1 MKIFRSA
8 LVGVCVCVL
17 AAVCSAQAL
26 KRTTTKTDTIPVG
39 SGSTVAIMGAPTG
52 SIKVN
57 VIQGNDVQISAE
69 IEVQAANEADLAG
82 AAVLTGYLTQESL
95 GKLAI
100 VSVGRDTRRKFSDAE
115 KKLIK
120 RLASMPYRIDYT
132 IGVPRYTNVEIN
144 AGDGDVTL
152 DGDEGDHRI
161 NALSSNVN
169 VTIKG
174 GSLAATVTKGEL
186 HINVPPSGRRG
197 LNIDASVV
205 AGDLSITIPENLSGE
220 IDASI
225 LRTGKIINQILAL
238 KVRDRKLPSTEKLV
252 QARVGAGGP
261 AIKLTVGDGNI
272 LLRPAITR

>member
-1 MKIFRSA
+1 MKLFRSA

-17 AAVCSAQAL
+17 AAVCGAQVL
-26 KRTTTKTDTIPVG
+26 KRTTTKTDTIPLG
-39 SGSTVAIMGAPTG
+39 AGSTVSIMGAPVG

-57 VIQGNDVQISAE
+57 VIPGNDIQITAE
-69 IEVQAANEADLAG
+69 IEVQAANETDLAG

-100 VSVGRDTRRKFSDAE
+100 ISVGRDTRRKFSDAE

-120 RLASMPYRIDYT
+120 RLAGMPYRIDYT

-161 NALSSNVN
+161 NALNSNVN

-174 GSLAATVTKGEL
+174 GSLAATLAKGDL
-186 HINVPPSGRRG
+186 NITVPPSRRRG

-225 LRTGKIINQILAL
+225 LRNGKIINEIPAL
-238 KVRDRKLPSTEKLV
+238 KVRDRKLPFTEKLV
-252 QARVGAGGP
+252 QARAGAGGP
-261 AIKLTVGDGNI
+261 AIKLTVGDGS
-272 LLRPAITR
+272 LWLKRWVQ

>member
-17 AAVCSAQAL
+17 AAVCSAQVL

-39 SGSTVAIMGAPTG
+39 AGSTLSIMGAPIG
-52 SIKVN
+52 SVTVN
-57 VIQGNDVQISAE
+57 VVQGNDVQISAE

-95 GKLAI
+95 GKLSI
-100 VSVGRDTRRKFSDAE
+100 VSIGRDTRRKFSDAE

-120 RLASMPYRIDYT
+120 RLAALPYRIDYT

-144 AGDGDVTL
+144 AGEGDVTL

-161 NALSSNVN
+161 NVLTGKVN
-169 VTIKG
+169 VTVKG
-174 GSLAATVTKGEL
+174 GSLAATVAKGEL
-186 HINVPPSGRRG
+186 KINVPPSGRRG
-197 LNIDASVV
+197 LNIEASVV

-225 LRTGKIINQILAL
+225 LRNGTILNQIPAL
-238 KVRDRKLPSTEKLV
+238 KVRDRKLPFTEKLV
-252 QARVGAGGP
+252 QARAGAGGP
-261 AIKLTVGDGNI
+261 AIKLTVGDGS
-272 LLRPAITR
+272 LWLKRWVQQ